1 MGTGDKNTIKAVYPN
16 VKKYI
21 HVWKLDEEGL
31 VIPRKGGWT
40 WGDWGD
46 NKDLVLL
53 YNLWYSLALEGF
65 HLMADL
71 FGEKKIPDGL
81 VRLMRG

>member
-40 WGDWGD
+40 WGDWEIIKILFYCIIFGIHW
-46 NKDLVLL
+46 LL
-53 YNLWYSLALEGF
+53 KVF
-65 HLMADL
+65 
-71 FGEKKIPDGL
+71 I
-81 VRLMRG
+81 